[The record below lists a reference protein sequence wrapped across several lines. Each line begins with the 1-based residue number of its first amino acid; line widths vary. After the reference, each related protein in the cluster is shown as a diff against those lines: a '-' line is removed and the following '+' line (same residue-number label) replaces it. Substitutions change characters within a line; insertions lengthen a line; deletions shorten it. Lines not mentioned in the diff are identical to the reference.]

1 MKNFKK
7 IMKLLFTTK
16 VLVIVLILIFLLA
29 VLLPASY
36 YFITI
41 DDAMWDKEE
50 KGRPSNYTQNVE
62 VSTDNEVG
70 GLTVDKSTII
80 KQALMDLGY
89 TEDEIAN
96 FSDKEIIE
104 ILGLNKKI
112 KGENDFS
119 TLDDVTAADVLWCM
133 SDAYSKY
140 LKTPEELE
148 KLLNAEIIT
157 QYPKMGQD
165 DAELDGIIQFER
177 HKTDGT
183 TEMLSYIDKDTFS
196 SYVQGNDT
204 KALDYFTLDDQGNVM
219 VAYSNSTT
227 ETVTADED
235 ININD
240 YSSELREIDKQ
251 SDGTYKKETITVEA
265 ISINYK
271 MAVQKYTMPFQ
282 YLWSLLVV
290 GEDRKFVLELADLIE
305 NSEITISIYDNV
317 TTIEDVNTYKYK
329 KETRTDKLVNLF
341 VRNTY
346 GVKGL
351 ETQRYWLSEDSPEAK
366 EHYNSKYKATYE
378 KGNEEYTV
386 THTKTTKTNS
396 VVYDLTKANV
406 WIVDYSK
413 EYSEAGDATPTVES
427 NSVELENTDY
437 ILNSDNS
444 KSSDDDKELLKDKDA
459 VDFSKSV
466 KEYIEKQYKKKVDNA
481 NNTSQNDISDEIE
494 ADVEVSRVEIKK
506 YEHKVERKQDNTVT
520 TTAQKYVAQTPT
532 NRPKVEKD
540 ADEDNFVTLLC
551 KKSHKKAKKLL
562 TGDVTSWLFEVLEKN
577 EDTVDKVDLTKYL
590 FYKVTGKD
598 YGVTEYDFGEYA
610 DASFIEIG
618 GDSANGTISL
628 TTPVLNREQFI
639 SAMNSYSAKLSGN
652 KKTNFDNNFLKYAGD
667 IYDWSLKYG
676 VNPELVII
684 TAGTEQSFKAGG
696 GNYNYWG
703 IGVQNGSSTGYSF
716 NSLEDGVKGY
726 ADVIKSFQTG
736 SKASTIKSKAEAR
749 KALGVDPLG
758 YGSPDTLS
766 GMQSYYSYLG
776 KHVDGG
782 PGAGGYY
789 FMDPAVCG
797 VTKIYKT
804 HEEFLEQ
811 CKNSGKAE
819 HAHGTETTEWEQGQ
833 YTAYQVEQKI
843 KVWTYI
849 FGEYGSLSGGNE
861 GIVELAKTKLGCA
874 YVFGT
879 QGPNTFDC
887 SGLVEWVYRQ
897 KGISV
902 PRRTEAYKDY
912 SENEIDWSEVK
923 PGDVLIIYQEE
934 RSGNK
939 SNGHA
944 AIYLGDDQYIHA
956 SQPGDVVKISS
967 GAKDYFRHV
976 FRFK

>member
-1 MKNFKK
+1 MNILGKIKNFTVR
-7 IMKLLFTTK
+7 FYRR
-16 VLVIVLILIFLLA
+16 ILMVAILAVFIFILLA
-29 VLLPASY
+29 SSVYNVKLEDGTFKEGDWTSAPYAASTY
-36 YFITI
+36 TGQAQISDSGITTNQNAEDLWNKMI
-41 DDAMWDKEE
+41 EE
-50 KGRPSNYTQNVE
+50 GCNVE
-62 VSTDNEVG
+62 D
-70 GLTVDKSTII
+70 
-80 KQALMDLGY
+80 Y
-89 TEDEIAN
+89 
-96 FSDKEIIE
+96 
-104 ILGLNKKI
+104 
-112 KGENDFS
+112 
-119 TLDDVTAADVLWCM
+119 LD
-133 SDAYSKY
+133 
-140 LKTPEELE
+140 TPEELE
-148 KLLNAEIIT
+148 KLMNAEIIT
-157 QYPKMGQD
+157 QYPKIGKGD
-165 DAELDGIIQFER
+165 LDGIIQFER

-240 YSSELREIDKQ
+240 YSSELRETDKQ

-290 GEDRKFVLELADLIE
+290 GEDKNFVLELADLVE
-305 NSEITISIYDNV
+305 NSEITISIYDNI

-378 KGNEEYTV
+378 KGDEEYTV

-444 KSSDDDKELLKDKDA
+444 KSSEDDKDLLKDKDA
-459 VDFSKSV
+459 IDFSKSV

-494 ADVEVSRVEIKK
+494 ADVEVSRVEIKN
-506 YEHKVERKQDNTVT
+506 YEHKVERKQESTIT
-520 TTAQKYVAQTPT
+520 TTIQKYVAQAPI
-532 NRPKVEKD
+532 NRPKVEKNV
-540 ADEDNFVTLLC
+540 DEDNFVTILC
-551 KKSHKKAKKLL
+551 KKSHKEAKSFITSEA
-562 TGDVTSWLFEVLEKN
+562 TGWLFEILEKN
-577 EDTVDKVDLTKYL
+577 PDTKDKFVNLTKYL
-590 FYKVTGKD
+590 LYKVTGRSYGVKD
-598 YGVTEYDFGEYA
+598 YDFSEYA

-652 KKTNFDNNFLKYAGD
+652 KKTNFDSNFLKYAGD

-703 IGVQNGSSTGYSF
+703 IGVKNGSSTGVSF
-716 NSLEDGVKGY
+716 NSLEDGIKGY
-726 ADVIKSFQTG
+726 ADVIKSYQTG
-736 SKASTIKSKAEAR
+736 DKANTIKSRAAEREEA
-749 KALGVDPLG
+749 GVDPLG

-766 GMQSYYSYLG
+766 GMQSIYSSLG
-776 KHVDGG
+776 KHVEGSAG
-782 PGAGGYY
+782 TGGYY
-789 FMDPAVCG
+789 YMDPAVSG

-804 HEEFLEQ
+804 HEEFLAQ
-811 CKNSGKAE
+811 CKNSGKSE
-819 HAHGTETTEWEQGQ
+819 HAHGTNTTVWEQGQ

-874 YVFGT
+874 YVLGAH
-879 QGPNTFDC
+879 GPDTFDC
-887 SGLVEWVYRQ
+887 SGFVEWVYRQ

-902 PRRTEAYKDY
+902 PNTTESYKESEY
-912 SENEIDWSEVK
+912 SENEIDWSEAK
-923 PGDVLIIYQEE
+923 PGDVLIIYKEE

-939 SNGHA
+939 TYRTCCN
-944 AIYLGDDQYIHA
+944 L
-956 SQPGDVVKISS
+956 
-967 GAKDYFRHV
+967 FR
-976 FRFK
+976 

>member
-1 MKNFKK
+1 MNILGKIKNFTVR
-7 IMKLLFTTK
+7 FYRR
-16 VLVIVLILIFLLA
+16 ILMVAILA
-29 VLLPASY
+29 VLIFILLASSVY
-36 YFITI
+36 NVKLEDGTFKEGDWTSAPYAASTYTGQAQISDSGITTNQNAEDLWNKMI
-41 DDAMWDKEE
+41 EE
-50 KGRPSNYTQNVE
+50 GCNVE
-62 VSTDNEVG
+62 D
-70 GLTVDKSTII
+70 
-80 KQALMDLGY
+80 Y
-89 TEDEIAN
+89 
-96 FSDKEIIE
+96 
-104 ILGLNKKI
+104 
-112 KGENDFS
+112 
-119 TLDDVTAADVLWCM
+119 LD
-133 SDAYSKY
+133 
-140 LKTPEELE
+140 TPEELE
-148 KLLNAEIIT
+148 KLMNAEIIT
-157 QYPKMGQD
+157 QYPKIGKGD
-165 DAELDGIIQFER
+165 LDGIIQFER

-240 YSSELREIDKQ
+240 YSSELRETDKQ

-290 GEDRKFVLELADLIE
+290 GEDKNFVLELADLVE
-305 NSEITISIYDNV
+305 NSEITISIYDNI

-378 KGNEEYTV
+378 KGDEEYTV

-413 EYSEAGDATPTVES
+413 EYVDAGRGTPTVEN

-444 KSSDDDKELLKDKDA
+444 KSSEDDKDLLKDKDA
-459 VDFSKSV
+459 IDFSKSV

-494 ADVEVSRVEIKK
+494 ADVEVSRVEIKN
-506 YEHKVERKQDNTVT
+506 YEHKVERKQESTIT
-520 TTAQKYVAQTPT
+520 TTIQKYVAQAPI
-532 NRPKVEKD
+532 NRPKVEKNV
-540 ADEDNFVTLLC
+540 DEDNFVTILC
-551 KKSHKKAKKLL
+551 KKSHKEAKSFI
-562 TGDVTSWLFEVLEKN
+562 TSETPGWLFEILEKN
-577 EDTVDKVDLTKYL
+577 PDTKDKFVNLTKYL
-590 FYKVTGKD
+590 LYKVTGRSYGVKD
-598 YGVTEYDFGEYA
+598 YDFSEYA

-652 KKTNFDNNFLKYAGD
+652 KKTNFDSNFLKYAGD

-703 IGVQNGSSTGYSF
+703 IGVKNGSSTGVSF
-716 NSLEDGVKGY
+716 NSLEDGIKGY
-726 ADVIKSFQTG
+726 ADVIKSYQTG
-736 SKASTIKSKAEAR
+736 DKANTIKSRAAEREEA
-749 KALGVDPLG
+749 GVDPRILL
-758 YGSPDTLS
+758 YGSS
-766 GMQSYYSYLG
+766 CIRSN
-776 KHVDGG
+776 
-782 PGAGGYY
+782 
-789 FMDPAVCG
+789 
-797 VTKIYKT
+797 
-804 HEEFLEQ
+804 
-811 CKNSGKAE
+811 KN
-819 HAHGTETTEWEQGQ
+819 
-833 YTAYQVEQKI
+833 
-843 KVWTYI
+843 
-849 FGEYGSLSGGNE
+849 L
-861 GIVELAKTKLGCA
+861 
-874 YVFGT
+874 
-879 QGPNTFDC
+879 
-887 SGLVEWVYRQ
+887 
-897 KGISV
+897 
-902 PRRTEAYKDY
+902 
-912 SENEIDWSEVK
+912 
-923 PGDVLIIYQEE
+923 
-934 RSGNK
+934 
-939 SNGHA
+939 
-944 AIYLGDDQYIHA
+944 
-956 SQPGDVVKISS
+956 
-967 GAKDYFRHV
+967 
-976 FRFK
+976 